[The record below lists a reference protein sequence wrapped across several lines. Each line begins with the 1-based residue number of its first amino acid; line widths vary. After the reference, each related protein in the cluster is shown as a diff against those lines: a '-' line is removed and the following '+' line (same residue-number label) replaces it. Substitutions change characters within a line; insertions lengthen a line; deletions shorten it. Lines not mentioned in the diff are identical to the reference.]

1 MKPAAM
7 SIMNDIVVVSDEEDW
22 NTMIGDTFQ
31 YYFASAF
38 PIMPQPE
45 PFFDLRHFSVEQL
58 NAEPLRKQLRTY
70 VVLVNLDDSESATT
84 KMVRK
89 DLGEDRFLKNRKDG
103 LLKSSVGKDKWARNQ
118 IVIYLMG
125 RSEDELVKN
134 IKESFSAVAK
144 RINIHDEDQLKA
156 KIYSS
161 NVNLG
166 LSKEIKEKYGIDLS
180 LPADYKTVMSKD
192 NFTWFR
198 KDTKDATLNLI
209 IKKIAYQDP
218 KDLTTENILSLATD
232 FGLNVDPTN
241 ENNNLL
247 INDEDLPIM
256 EYTRKI
262 DDNYTLEV
270 RGIWEMSE
278 DFVGGPFV
286 SYLIHNEKEGTLLNA
301 FTFVFAPG
309 KEKRDLVQ
317 QLDYLVKQ
325 IKFTE

>member
-45 PFFDLRHFSVEQL
+45 PFFDLRHFTVEQL
-58 NAEPLRKQLRTY
+58 NAEALRKQLRTY
-70 VVLVNLDDSESATT
+70 VILVNLEDDESATT
-84 KMVRK
+84 QMVRK
-89 DLGEDRFLKNRKDG
+89 DLGEDRFLKNRTDG

-118 IVIYLMG
+118 IVIYIMG
-125 RSEDELVKN
+125 RGEDELVKN

-156 KIYSS
+156 KVYAK

-166 LSKEIKEKYGIDLS
+166 LSEEIQTNYGIQLQ
-180 LPADYKTVMSKD
+180 LPADYQTVMSKD
-192 NFTWFR
+192 NFSWFR
-198 KDTKDATLNLI
+198 KDTKDATLNLV
-209 IKKIAYQDP
+209 IKKIPYQDP
-218 KDLTTENILSLATD
+218 KDLSTENILSLAGQ
-232 FGLNVDPTN
+232 FGANVDPNN
-241 ENNNLL
+241 EANVLQ
-247 INDEDLPIM
+247 INDQDLPIM

-270 RGIWEMSE
+270 RGIWEMSD
-278 DFVGGPFV
+278 DFIGGPFV

-309 KEKRDLVQ
+309 QQKRDFVQ

-325 IKFTE
+325 IKFVE